1 MTVLA
6 YAEGVRFGRRRFVA
20 GGLGAFALLALLGAS
35 REALAAERYTTRG
48 TVRSFGKNR
57 RYVNIAHEDIPGY
70 MLAMTMSF
78 EPADPSQ
85 IASLAE
91 GDKVELTF
99 VDDGHRRL
107 IERIGKVG

>member
-1 MTVLA
+1 ML
-6 YAEGVRFGRRRFVA
+6 GRRRFVRF
-20 GGLGAFALLALLGAS
+20 GLGALALHAVLGS
-35 REALAAERYTTRG
+35 TRESTAAERYSTRG

-85 IASLAE
+85 IAPLAE
-91 GDKVELTF
+91 GDRVELTF
-99 VDDGHRRL
+99 VDDGRRRL
-107 IERIGKVG
+107 IERIGKIG

>member
-1 MTVLA
+1 ML
-6 YAEGVRFGRRRFVA
+6 GRRRFVRF
-20 GGLGAFALLALLGAS
+20 GLGVLGLHAALGVVGEAS
-35 REALAAERYTTRG
+35 AAERYSTRG

-85 IASLAE
+85 IAALAE
-91 GDKVELTF
+91 GDRVELTF
-99 VDDGHRRL
+99 VDDGRRRL
-107 IERIGKVG
+107 IERIGKIG